1 MSRIIVHSGLAK
13 TGTSALQKWFH
24 SHQSELGD
32 HGVWYPNH
40 GVASNGV
47 SAGNLGRVGGRT
59 ARQDVVAKTLREF
72 DERPEETLL
81 LSSEFFGPQIGALS
95 TMFPAGTK
103 FVLYVRDPLEVFES
117 GYNQRVKR
125 AGLAQEF
132 QVQHEKLEDLKA
144 RPEFNGGW
152 PGHVHLS
159 RAVQNIDP
167 GAELDVRPYHAA
179 LFEDGDIVTDFL
191 SGVGIDI
198 DPATS
203 EKKDESQ
210 AVVNPSYTL
219 HAMEY
224 KRAANHFD
232 LGDLARMLD
241 SALQSCP
248 LGPAKYTLMSQ
259 EDYSRL
265 RRSADG
271 YLAALRDDLGLTSLE
286 PLRAQLENQPQA
298 KPHVPQRISD
308 EDILAVGSYLR
319 SASPDLWNELAHLVA
334 ENPGVDVP
342 YAAFRKQFD
351 SV

>member
-1 MSRIIVHSGLAK
+1 MSRIVVHSGLAK

-24 SHQSELGD
+24 AHQSELSD

-47 SAGNLGRVGGRT
+47 SAGNLGRVGGRN
-59 ARQDVVAKTLREF
+59 ARQEVVDQTLREF
-72 DERPEETLL
+72 EGRPEETLL

-95 TMFPAGTK
+95 TMFPADTT

-159 RAVQNIDP
+159 RAVENIDSS
-167 GAELDVRPYHAA
+167 AQLDVRPYHAA
-179 LFEDGDIVTDFL
+179 LFEGGDIVTDFL
-191 SGVGIDI
+191 SSVGFDI
-198 DPATS
+198 DPAAST
-203 EKKDESQ
+203 EE
-210 AVVNPSYTL
+210 APGTVVNPSYTL

-248 LGPAKYTLMSQ
+248 LGPAKYTLMSE

-286 PLRAQLENQPQA
+286 PLRAELEDQPQT
-298 KPHVPQRISD
+298 KSYVPQRISD

-319 SASPDLWNELAHLVA
+319 SASPDLWNELAHLVL
-334 ENPGVDVP
+334 ENPDVDVP
-342 YAAFRKQFD
+342 YSAFRKQFH